1 MLRIRLHP
9 DTAGSDAMPV
19 GVFLNLFR
27 EIHRMSFVH
36 LTNSNFSPKRRGFF
50 LQVCMGKQMQYF
62 FCVLR
67 KQSLGRSLLLL

>member
-19 GVFLNLFR
+19 GVFLNLLR

-36 LTNSNFSPKRRGFF
+36 LTNSNFSLKRRGFF
-50 LQVCMGKQMQYF
+50 FAGLYGQADAVF
-62 FCVLR
+62 FLCFE
-67 KQSLGRSLLLL
+67 KTKSG